1 MYEENRILSKIEA
14 LVDKLPYKTAEIRIQ
29 MADKTYSLMK
39 DKQRPIGFVS
49 SQEPVK

>member
-29 MADKTYSLMK
+29 MADKAYVLTK
-39 DKQRPIGFVS
+39 DRQRPIGFS
-49 SQEPVK
+49 TDSK